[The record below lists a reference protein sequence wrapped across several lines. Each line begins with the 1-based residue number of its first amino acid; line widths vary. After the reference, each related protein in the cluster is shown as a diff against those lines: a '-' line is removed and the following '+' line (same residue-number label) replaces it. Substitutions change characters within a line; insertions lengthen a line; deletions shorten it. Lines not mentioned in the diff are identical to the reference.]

1 MNKYVLLDFWAEWC
15 QPCKMMDPII
25 NEIEKEY
32 SQLTIERINVD
43 EDIQR
48 PKDLSVTSIPTYILL
63 DEEGKELKRIV
74 GAMPKF
80 KLLSELGINE
90 LK

>member
-15 QPCKMMDPII
+15 QPCKMMDPSM
-25 NEIEKEY
+25 NEREKEY

>member
-1 MNKYVLLDFWAEWC
+1 MKLIDFWAEWC
-15 QPCKMMDPII
+15 QPCKMMNPII
-25 NEIEKEY
+25 DEIEKEY
-32 SQLTIERINVD
+32 PQLIIERINVD

-63 DEEGKELKRIV
+63 DEEGKEVKRVV

-80 KLLSELGINE
+80 KLLNELGIDE